1 MRGSSSKHSLVDK
14 IFCML
19 IENTDWKVVKESRC
33 QDSIYNIS
41 FYKHNLIVLLILF
54 PIFFSVFNLKY
65 IATYSG
71 FAFMGLFVDG
81 GGRGREWWKNA
92 SLPKICYTYPTTMKL
107 GTVIFYLKKIPK
119 NNINHM
125 VYPLVLLTSIFFHKE
140 LVIFVISDKTAF

>member
-1 MRGSSSKHSLVDK
+1 
-14 IFCML
+14 
-19 IENTDWKVVKESRC
+19 
-33 QDSIYNIS
+33 
-41 FYKHNLIVLLILF
+41 
-54 PIFFSVFNLKY
+54 
-65 IATYSG
+65 
-71 FAFMGLFVDG
+71 MGLFMDG

-107 GTVIFYLKKIPK
+107 GTVTFYLKKIPK